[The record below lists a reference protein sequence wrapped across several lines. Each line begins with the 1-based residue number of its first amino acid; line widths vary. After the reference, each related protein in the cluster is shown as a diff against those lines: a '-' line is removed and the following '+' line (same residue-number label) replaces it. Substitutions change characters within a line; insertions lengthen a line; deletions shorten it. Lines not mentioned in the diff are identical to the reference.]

1 MTDGHDNL
9 IPAVRGDP
17 KLRGAD
23 TPAHMKFVVWA
34 MQQPDI
40 DAISVRRVSAVMH
53 VSKVTA
59 QKLRDHWRDLTA
71 TRFYHD
77 SVPGIV
83 GVLRQVYG
91 LGEASNEE

>member
-17 KLRGAD
+17 KLRKAD
-23 TPAHMKFVVWA
+23 TPMHMKFVVWA
-34 MQQPDI
+34 MQQRDI
-40 DAISVRRVSAVMH
+40 DAITVRRVKSALH
-53 VSKVTA
+53 VSMPTA

-77 SVPGIV
+77 SAPQIV
-83 GVLRQVYG
+83 EALRLVYG
-91 LGEASNEE
+91 LGAANEG